1 MAKKRY
7 INTKFWSDSYIVNL
21 DPLERY
27 LFLYFL
33 TNEHTDISGIY
44 ELPLRRIAQETGLSE
59 EMAETITK
67 RFEKEGKIIIHNSW
81 VYIKNFNKHQVM
93 NTSVRQ
99 GIKHS
104 LSEVPKKILNF
115 FREAD
120 PDCNRLCTES
130 DIS

>member
-7 INTKFWSDSYIVNL
+7 INTKFWSDTYIVNL

-44 ELPLRRIAQETGLSE
+44 ELPLRRIAQETGLE
-59 EMAETITK
+59 DEMVKKIAA
-67 RFEKEGKIIIHNSW
+67 RFEGEGKIIIHNSW

-93 NTSVRQ
+93 NTSIRQ
-99 GIKHS
+99 GIKNS
-104 LSEVPKKILNF
+104 LSIVPKKVLGY
-115 FREAD
+115 FRETD
-120 PDCNRLCTES
+120 PDCDRLCTES